1 MLGIQGDKVKS
12 KEWLERG
19 LNHDDPM
26 DCLSN
31 CWMGLNN
38 LYSAYQSNTEVGSI
52 KQFIDNKVDVKTAQE
67 LIDNHQTEIAYFMSR
82 PIIDMR
88 GNGRNS
94 QRDIDSYNAS
104 SCPLAKLKSILMFI
118 YQVRCNLM
126 HGQKSPSR
134 ERDIELCKHSWPF
147 VAELVYKYD

>member
-1 MLGIQGDKVKS
+1 MKS
-12 KEWLERG
+12 LECLQRG

-31 CWMGLNN
+31 CWMGFNN
-38 LYSAYQSNTEVGSI
+38 LYSAHQSNSEIQAI
-52 KQFIDNKVDVKTAQE
+52 KQFIDANVDVGTAQK
-67 LIDNHQTEIAYFMSR
+67 LIDNHQTEITYFMSR

-94 QRDIDSYNAS
+94 QRDIDSYNS
-104 SCPLAKLKSILMFI
+104 SDCPLAKLKSILMFI

-134 ERDIELCKHSWPF
+134 DRDVELCKHSWPF
-147 VAELVYKYD
+147 VAELVDKYA